1 MIKLTHLCKTY
12 PGSAQ
17 PAIRD
22 LSLDIDHGEFCTFV
36 GPSGCGK
43 TTILRMINQLDIPD
57 SGDVY
62 IQGVRLADADIIQ
75 VRRQIGFVMQS
86 AALFP
91 HRTVAQNIATVPRL
105 AGWSKARIRARIDE
119 LVALMSLDS
128 HLLHRYPHQL
138 SGGQQGRVAIA
149 RAIAADP
156 PILLMDEPFAAIDP
170 VVRERLQDE
179 LLLLQ
184 QRLQKTIVLV
194 THDINEAIR
203 LGDKIAIFQEG
214 GVLAQF
220 DTPDRILAHPAS
232 EFVRRFIGPEPN
244 LKRLGMIQVGQ
255 LPRHDVPL
263 LDERRSPAPIHRW
276 PARCAWCLTASDA
289 RCTGLIRSGVSPCR
303 WSARSPAATACVLPI
318 ARCSTWRPAC
328 WCMWMAKDN
337 TRGRCLTPCCSKC
350 STARWGCD
358 LMIDWSWVIDNH
370 AMIGDLLW
378 QHARM
383 VLLALLFG
391 SLLTGGLLA
400 MTLRWPATAQPL
412 ITLCGVLFT
421 IPSLALFILLLPFT
435 GLSLTTSLIGLTLY
449 SLLILLRNVLAGME
463 KLPQAALE
471 SARALGYTRGFRFFD
486 IELWLLLPSLF
497 AGLRIA
503 SVTLVGLVTVTALI
517 GQGGLGQLLLAGF
530 NQDFLTPIV
539 VSLVLSLLLSL
550 VFDGLIA
557 RLGDWLTPWTE

>member
-1 MIKLTHLCKTY
+1 MIKLAHLFKTY

-75 VRRQIGFVMQS
+75 IRRQIGFVMQS

-263 LDERRSPAPIHRW
+263 LDEA
-276 PARCAWCLTASDA
+276 LT
-289 RCTGLIRSGVSPCR
+289 
-303 WSARSPAATACVLPI
+303 PI
-318 ARCSTWRPAC
+318 ASAHPPLASPLRLVLDRQRRPLH
-328 WCMWMAKDN
+328 WFDPQ
-337 TRGRCLTPCCSKC
+337 R
-350 STARWGCD
+350 
-358 LMIDWSWVIDNH
+358 
-370 AMIGDLLW
+370 
-378 QHARM
+378 
-383 VLLALLFG
+383 
-391 SLLTGGLLA
+391 
-400 MTLRWPATAQPL
+400 
-412 ITLCGVLFT
+412 
-421 IPSLALFILLLPFT
+421 
-435 GLSLTTSLIGLTLY
+435 GLTLPVERPLASSHSLRFAY
-449 SLLILLRNVLAGME
+449 SALLDVATGVLVHVDDEGQYLGAVSHTLLQQVLDGA
-463 KLPQAALE
+463 
-471 SARALGYTRGFRFFD
+471 
-486 IELWLLLPSLF
+486 
-497 AGLRIA
+497 
-503 SVTLVGLVTVTALI
+503 VGVRSH
-517 GQGGLGQLLLAGF
+517 
-530 NQDFLTPIV
+530 D
-539 VSLVLSLLLSL
+539 
-550 VFDGLIA
+550 
-557 RLGDWLTPWTE
+557 

>member
-1 MIKLTHLCKTY
+1 MIKLAHLFKTY
-12 PGSAQ
+12 SGSAQ

-105 AGWSKARIRARIDE
+105 AGWSKARINARIEE

-220 DTPDRILAHPAS
+220 DTPDHILAHPAS

-263 LDERRSPAPIHRW
+263 LDEA
-276 PARCAWCLTASDA
+276 LT
-289 RCTGLIRSGVSPCR
+289 
-303 WSARSPAATACVLPI
+303 PI
-318 ARCSTWRPAC
+318 ASAHPPLASPLRLVLDRQRRPLH
-328 WCMWMAKDN
+328 WFD
-337 TRGRCLTPCCSKC
+337 P
-350 STARWGCD
+350 
-358 LMIDWSWVIDNH
+358 
-370 AMIGDLLW
+370 
-378 QHARM
+378 QH
-383 VLLALLFG
+383 
-391 SLLTGGLLA
+391 
-400 MTLRWPATAQPL
+400 
-412 ITLCGVLFT
+412 
-421 IPSLALFILLLPFT
+421 
-435 GLSLTTSLIGLTLY
+435 GLTLPVERPLASSHSLRFAY
-449 SLLILLRNVLAGME
+449 SSLLDVATGVLVHVDSEGQYQGAVSHALLQQVLEGA
-463 KLPQAALE
+463 
-471 SARALGYTRGFRFFD
+471 
-486 IELWLLLPSLF
+486 
-497 AGLRIA
+497 
-503 SVTLVGLVTVTALI
+503 VGVRPH
-517 GQGGLGQLLLAGF
+517 
-530 NQDFLTPIV
+530 D
-539 VSLVLSLLLSL
+539 
-550 VFDGLIA
+550 
-557 RLGDWLTPWTE
+557 

>member
-1 MIKLTHLCKTY
+1 MIKLAHLFKTY
-12 PGSAQ
+12 SGSAQ

-105 AGWSKARIRARIDE
+105 AGWSKARISARIDE

-220 DTPDRILAHPAS
+220 DTPDHILAHPAS

-255 LPRHDVPL
+255 LPRH
-263 LDERRSPAPIHRW
+263 EI
-276 PARCAWCLTASDA
+276 
-289 RCTGLIRSGVSPCR
+289 
-303 WSARSPAATACVLPI
+303 
-318 ARCSTWRPAC
+318 
-328 WCMWMAKDN
+328 
-337 TRGRCLTPCCSKC
+337 GR
-350 STARWGCD
+350 AH
-358 LMIDWSWVIDNH
+358 V
-370 AMIGDLLW
+370 
-378 QHARM
+378 
-383 VLLALLFG
+383 
-391 SLLTGGLLA
+391 
-400 MTLRWPATAQPL
+400 
-412 ITLCGVLFT
+412 
-421 IPSLALFILLLPFT
+421 
-435 GLSLTTSLIGLTLY
+435 
-449 SLLILLRNVLAGME
+449 
-463 KLPQAALE
+463 
-471 SARALGYTRGFRFFD
+471 
-486 IELWLLLPSLF
+486 
-497 AGLRIA
+497 
-503 SVTLVGLVTVTALI
+503 
-517 GQGGLGQLLLAGF
+517 
-530 NQDFLTPIV
+530 
-539 VSLVLSLLLSL
+539 
-550 VFDGLIA
+550 
-557 RLGDWLTPWTE
+557 